1 MRDAQNA
8 KVGGINC
15 LTECRLLGN
24 FIIKDRTMARI
35 AFLLMIAVIPALSQT
50 SYVKDWLILGTFPNA
65 EANSRLSRDYLV
77 GETSLSPRGGEVVEG
92 RQWVLYHSPQDFI
105 DFLWSD
111 LEFGV
116 RERCV
121 VYAAF
126 FVQSP
131 SPQTVRLLV
140 GSDDGIAVWCNGK
153 RNHFADVVR
162 GLVVDDDTVSL
173 DLIAGWNTVVLKVA
187 NAEGGFG
194 ASARFADGNGLI
206 LSAQNPFPP
215 QRPLSPSHLVSKSG
229 ALSFRYSLTDHP
241 SVAISMELPLFNA
254 GSASARTAELQYSS
268 AGKTLSSGPVP
279 EIAGG
284 ELKSAVTILPFGET
298 MLQAESGAPLSVR
311 LQYEGRDTT
320 LSFVFSELLLS
331 KFFEPW
337 QLDGWK
343 VRRVDEKTEGL
354 NRVIVVPEDLQ
365 GLSLQFA
372 VDIGDYWG
380 SVTVNGIS
388 KLPRFSGDSG
398 ELELSPQART
408 GERFEIEVSVKT
420 EKPVGLKALVSS
432 GFRPRHDRIER
443 YLQDARFAKA
453 IYGIDGR
460 DQSVTSSRVLTRLR
474 TRNYEGLD
482 KELEP
487 FQNRIAPY
495 AAQAQ
500 QVSLHMIGNAH
511 IDMAWLWRYPETI
524 EVTRATFQSA
534 LDNLGRY
541 PDFRFSHGQAQSY
554 DWIEQTYPEMFREI
568 QKYVKE
574 GRWEI
579 VGGTW
584 VESDGNMPSGES
596 FVRQYLYGKHYFK
609 SRFGVDVRHG
619 YHPDTFGHAATL
631 PQILS
636 KSGIDTYTF
645 FRPGED
651 ERIFWWETPDGS
663 RVLAHHPSNWYG
675 TWSGI
680 PDTVWT
686 SAKNSSEKFAVHDVI
701 QYFGVGDHGGG
712 PTRRQIEQI
721 GQLSKVQLYPKTAM
735 SSFGSFY
742 DNLLPQVG
750 NASVQ
755 RGEQN
760 FVFEGCYTSQAMIK
774 QNNRKAEALLPTAE
788 MFSSIAA
795 QYGYTYPSSEIEDA
809 WYKVLFNQFH
819 DVMCGSGIHDVALD
833 AGQFYA
839 EAFEKANK
847 ILSGALQVIGRHVN
861 TKGLAKNGTPVLIF
875 NPLNWTR
882 SEPVELMV
890 RNNPGEEP
898 RVLDAKA
905 KEVASQV
912 IARTEDSVKI
922 VFQAKDVPSIGYAT
936 YWIFTRKAAVPVLS
950 RELTLENKFFRVQV
964 DPKSGCVSG
973 IFDKLRSREL
983 VQEGRLLNE
992 MQIQEDDAPMSAWVI
1007 GLRGDVRPLHDA
1019 SSVKVVESGKVRK
1032 VIRSE
1037 YSFEMSSFAQ
1047 EVVLY
1052 EDRPL
1057 VEFRFSG
1064 DWKHR
1069 KRALKIAFPLALD
1082 KPKATFDIPFGSI
1095 ERPTDG
1101 REVVGQKWVDLSE
1114 QNLGVTLLNESK
1126 YGFDV
1131 KENVIRMTA
1140 LRSPTDPDPKADE
1153 GHHEF
1158 RYALYAHTGSPQ
1170 IGGTVQKGF
1179 EFNTPVVSLLTD
1191 RHQGDLPSSF
1201 SFIQMDNPDAFIST
1215 LKKSEDDDDLVIR
1228 LYEASGRI
1236 SQTKISVWHPIAT
1249 TKETDLM
1256 EWNPRPMVPSNSN
1269 ANILE
1274 LALKP
1279 TEIKTLKFSLGK
1291 QR

>member
-1 MRDAQNA
+1 MTTT
-8 KVGGINC
+8 G
-15 LTECRLLGN
+15 LG
-24 FIIKDRTMARI
+24 FRI
-35 AFLLMIAVIPALSQT
+35 VFLLMIAVLPALSQT
-50 SYVKDWLILGTFPNA
+50 SYVKDWLILGTYPNA
-65 EANSRLSRDYLV
+65 EVNSRLSKEYLA
-77 GETSLSPRGGEVVEG
+77 GEAAISPRGGEVVKD
-92 RQWVLYHSPQDFI
+92 RQWVLYHSPQNFV

-111 LEFGV
+111 FEFGV

-131 SPQTVRLLV
+131 SPQMVRLLV

-153 RNHFADVVR
+153 RTHFADVVR
-162 GLVVDDDTVSL
+162 GLVVDNDTVPV
-173 DLIAGWNTVVLKVA
+173 DLVKGWNTLLLKVA

-194 ASARFADGNGLI
+194 ASARFADGQGLI

-215 QRPLSPSHLVSKSG
+215 QQALTPSHLVTKAG
-229 ALSFRYSLTDHP
+229 ALTFRYHHTDHA
-241 SVAISMELPLFNA
+241 SVAISMELPFYNT
-254 GSASARTAELQYSS
+254 GSAAVRGAELQYSS
-268 AGKTLSSGPVP
+268 SGRTLSSGPLP
-279 EIAGG
+279 ALAGG
-284 ELKSAVTILPFGET
+284 ELKSIVTSLPFAET
-298 MLQAESGAPLSVR
+298 MLKAESGAPLSVR
-311 LQYEGRDTT
+311 LVYGAHDTT
-320 LSFVFSELLLS
+320 LSFAFSDQLLN

-337 QLDGWK
+337 PLNGWT
-343 VRRVDEKTEGL
+343 VRTVNQKTEAFS
-354 NRVIVVPEDLQ
+354 RVIVVPEELQ
-365 GLSLQFA
+365 GLRLQFA

-380 SVTVNGIS
+380 SVVVNG
-388 KLPRFSGDSG
+388 KPVLPRFSGDSG
-398 ELELSPQART
+398 ELELTPQARA
-408 GERFEIEVSVKT
+408 GERFEIEVNLKT
-420 EKPVGLKALVSS
+420 EKPVGLKALISS
-432 GFRPRHDRIER
+432 TFRPRHDRIER
-443 YLQDARFAKA
+443 YLQDARFARA
-453 IYGIDGR
+453 IYGIESP
-460 DQSVTSSRVLTRLR
+460 DQSATSSRILARLR

-495 AAQAQ
+495 AARAQ

-524 EVTRATFQSA
+524 DVTRATFQSA

-554 DWIEQTYPEMFREI
+554 YWIEQNFPEMFGEI

-584 VESDGNMPSGES
+584 VESDGNMLSGES
-596 FVRQYLYGKHYFK
+596 FVRQYLFGKHYFK
-609 SRFGVDVRHG
+609 SRFGVEVKHG

-636 KSGIDTYTF
+636 KSGIETYTF
-645 FRPGED
+645 FRPGDD
-651 ERIFWWETPDGS
+651 ERIFWWETPEGS

-680 PDTVWT
+680 PDTVWA
-686 SAKNSSEKFAVHDVI
+686 SAKKSSQRFDVHDVI
-701 QYFGVGDHGGG
+701 QFFGVGDHGGG

-721 GQLSKVQLYPKTAM
+721 EQLSKVQLYPKTEM
-735 SSFGSFY
+735 SSFASFY
-742 DNLLPQVG
+742 DNLLPQVRT
-750 NASVQ
+750 APVQ

-774 QNNRKAEALLPTAE
+774 QNNRRAEALLPTAE
-788 MFSSIAA
+788 MFSSIAT
-795 QYGYTYPSSEIEDA
+795 QYGFSYPSKDFEDA
-809 WYKVLFNQFH
+809 WHKVLFNQFH

-833 AGQFYA
+833 AGQFYD
-839 EAFEKANK
+839 EAFSKANK
-847 ILSGALQVIGRHVN
+847 ILSGALQAIGRRVN
-861 TKGLAKNGTPVLIF
+861 TQGIAKSGMPVLTF

-882 SEPVELMV
+882 TEPIEISL
-890 RNNPGEEP
+890 RSNAAQEP
-898 RVLDAKA
+898 RVLDAKG

-912 IARTEDSVKI
+912 IARTGDSVTI
-922 VFQAKDVPSIGYAT
+922 VFRANMVPSIGYAT
-936 YWIFTRKAAVPVLS
+936 HWITSRKRSAPVLS
-950 RELTLENKFFRVQV
+950 REQTLENKFFKVQV

-973 IFDKLRSREL
+973 IFDKLRFREL
-983 VQEGRLLNE
+983 VQPGRLLNK
-992 MQIQEDDAPMSAWVI
+992 MLIQEDDAPMSAWVI
-1007 GLRGDVRPLHDA
+1007 GLRGNIKSLDSATSVR
-1019 SSVKVVESGKVRK
+1019 VIESGRVRK

-1037 YSFEMSSFAQ
+1037 YSYEMSSFAL
-1047 EVVLY
+1047 EVILY

-1057 VEFRFSG
+1057 VEFRFKG

-1069 KRALKIAFPLALD
+1069 KRLLKIAFPLALE

-1101 REVVGQKWVDLSE
+1101 REVVAQKWVDLSE
-1114 QNLGVTLLNESK
+1114 QAFGITLLNESK

-1131 KENVIRMTA
+1131 KENVVRMTA

-1158 RYALYAHTGSPQ
+1158 RYALYPHAGSPQ
-1170 IGGTVQKGF
+1170 DGGTVQRGF
-1179 EFNTPVVSLLTD
+1179 EFNTPVVSILTD
-1191 RHQGDLPSSF
+1191 QHAGDLPFSF
-1201 SFIQMDNPDAFIST
+1201 SFIKTDNTNAVIST

-1228 LYEASGRI
+1228 LYEASGRTG
-1236 SQTKISVWHPIAT
+1236 QTKINLWRPISAVR
-1249 TKETDLM
+1249 ETDLM
-1256 EWNPRPMVPSNSN
+1256 EWNSRPLPTSSN

-1279 TEIKTLKFSLGK
+1279 TEIKTLKLSLGK

>member
-1 MRDAQNA
+1 
-8 KVGGINC
+8 
-15 LTECRLLGN
+15 
-24 FIIKDRTMARI
+24 MARI
-35 AFLLMIAVIPALSQT
+35 AFLLMIAVLPALSQT
-50 SYVKDWLILGTFPNA
+50 SYVKDWLILGTFPNS
-65 EANSRLSRDYLV
+65 EVSTRLSRDYLG
-77 GETSLSPRGGEVVEG
+77 GEGSVSPRGGEVVED
-92 RQWVLYHSPQDFI
+92 RQWVLYHSTQDFV

-111 LEFGV
+111 LGFGV

-131 SPQTVRLLV
+131 SSQTVRLLV

-162 GLVVDDDTVSL
+162 GLVVDNDTVSL
-173 DLIAGWNTVVLKVA
+173 DLVAGWNTVLLKVA

-194 ASARFADGNGLI
+194 VSARFADDKGLI
-206 LSAQNPFPP
+206 LSAQNPTPV
-215 QRPLSPSHLVSKSG
+215 QRAPTPAHLASKPS
-229 ALSFRYSLTDHP
+229 ALSFRYHLTDRP
-241 SVAISMELPLFNA
+241 SIAISMELPLFNN

-268 AGKTLSSGPVP
+268 AGKTLSSSPVP
-279 EIAGG
+279 ALAGG
-284 ELKSAVTILPFGET
+284 ELKSIVTSLAFAET
-298 MLQAESGAPLSVR
+298 MQQAESGAPLSVR
-311 LQYEGRDTT
+311 LQYEGYDTT
-320 LSFVFSELLLS
+320 LSFAFSDQLLN

-337 QLDGWK
+337 PLDGWK
-343 VRRVDEKTEGL
+343 VRKVDEKTEVL
-354 NRVIVVPEDLQ
+354 NRVILVPEDLQ

-380 SVTVNGIS
+380 SVAVNGKP

-398 ELELSPQART
+398 ELELTPQARA
-408 GERFEIEVSVKT
+408 GERFEIEVSLKT
-420 EKPVGLKALVSS
+420 EKPVGLKSLVSS
-432 GFRPRHDRIER
+432 TFRPRHDRIER

-460 DQSVTSSRVLTRLR
+460 DQSATSSRILALLR
-474 TRNYEGLD
+474 TRNYQGLD
-482 KELEP
+482 KELQP

-534 LDNLGRY
+534 LDNLSRY

-554 DWIEQTYPEMFREI
+554 YWIEQNFPEMFSEI
-568 QKYVKE
+568 QKYVAE

-584 VESDGNMPSGES
+584 VESDGNMLSGES
-596 FVRQYLYGKHYFK
+596 FVRQYLYGKRYFK
-609 SRFGVDVRHG
+609 NRFGVDVKHG

-645 FRPGED
+645 FRPGDD

-680 PDTVWT
+680 PDTVWA
-686 SAKNSSEKFAVHDVI
+686 SAKKSSQKFAVHDVI
-701 QYFGVGDHGGG
+701 QFFGVGDHGGG

-721 GQLSKVQLYPKTAM
+721 EQLSKVQLYPKTEM

-742 DNLLPQVG
+742 DNLLPQVRT
-750 NASVQ
+750 ATVQ

-760 FVFEGCYTSQAMIK
+760 FVFDGCYTSQAMIK

-795 QYGYTYPSSEIEDA
+795 QYGYVYPSGEFEDA
-809 WYKVLFNQFH
+809 WHKVLFNQFH

-833 AGQFYA
+833 AGGFYA
-839 EAFEKANK
+839 EAFDKANR
-847 ILSGALQVIGRHVN
+847 ILSGALQVIGRQVN
-861 TKGLAKNGTPVLIF
+861 TKGIAKNGTPVLIF

-882 SEPVELMV
+882 SEPVELML
-890 RNNPGEEP
+890 RSKPGQEP
-898 RVLDAKA
+898 RVLDSRGKD
-905 KEVASQV
+905 VASQV
-912 IARTEDSVKI
+912 IARTDDSVKV
-922 VFQAKDVPSIGYAT
+922 VFVAKDLPSIGYAT
-936 YWIFTRKAAVPVLS
+936 HWITSRKASVPTS
-950 RELTLENKFFRVQV
+950 PRDLTLENKFFRVRI

-983 VQEGRLLNE
+983 VKPGRLLNE

-1007 GLRGDVRPLHDA
+1007 GLRGDVRSLHEA
-1019 SSVKVVESGKVRK
+1019 TSVKVVESGKVRK

-1037 YSFEMSSFAQ
+1037 YSYEMSSFAQ

-1052 EDRPL
+1052 EDRPF
-1057 VEFRFSG
+1057 VEFRFTG

-1069 KRALKIAFPLALD
+1069 KRVLKIAFPLALD
-1082 KPKATFDIPFGSI
+1082 TPKATFDIPFGSI
-1095 ERPTDG
+1095 ERATDG
-1101 REVVGQKWVDLSE
+1101 REVVAQKWVDLSE
-1114 QNLGVTLLNESK
+1114 QGFGIALLNESK

-1158 RYALYAHTGSPQ
+1158 RYALYAHAGSPQ
-1170 IGGTVQKGF
+1170 DDGTVHRGF
-1179 EFNTPVVSLLTD
+1179 EFNTPVVSMVTD
-1191 RHQGDLPSSF
+1191 QHQGDLPPAF
-1201 SFIQMDNPDAFIST
+1201 SFIKTDNADAVIST
-1215 LKKSEDDDDLVIR
+1215 LKKSEDDGDLVIR
-1228 LYEASGRI
+1228 LYETSGRM
-1236 SQTKISVWHPIAT
+1236 SQTRINLWRPIAT
-1249 TKETDLM
+1249 VKETDLV
-1256 EWNPRPMVPSNSN
+1256 EWNPRPMVTTNSN

-1279 TEIKTLKFSLGK
+1279 TEIKTLKFSLRK
-1291 QR
+1291 Q

>member
-1 MRDAQNA
+1 
-8 KVGGINC
+8 
-15 LTECRLLGN
+15 
-24 FIIKDRTMARI
+24 
-35 AFLLMIAVIPALSQT
+35 MIAALPALSQT
-50 SYVKDWLILGTFPNA
+50 NYVKDWLILGTFPNA
-65 EANSRLSRDYLV
+65 EVNSRLSRDYLA
-77 GETSLSPRGGEVVEG
+77 GEASVSPRGGEVIQG
-92 RQWVLYHSPQDFI
+92 RQWVLYHSPQDFV

-111 LEFGV
+111 LELGA

-131 SPQTVRLLV
+131 SPQAVRLLV

-153 RNHFADVVR
+153 RSLFADVVR
-162 GLVVDDDTVSL
+162 GLVVDHDTVSL
-173 DLIAGWNTVVLKVA
+173 DLIAGWNTLVLKVA
-187 NAEGGFG
+187 NTEGGFG
-194 ASARFADGNGLI
+194 VSARFADGNGLT
-206 LSAQNPFPP
+206 LSAQNPFPA
-215 QRPLSPSHLVSKSG
+215 QRALTPSQLISKKG
-229 ALSFRYSLTDHP
+229 ALSFSYRLTDLP
-241 SVAISMELPLFNA
+241 SVAISMELPLFNT
-254 GSASARTAELQYSS
+254 GSASARTAEVQYSS

-279 EIAGG
+279 AIAGG
-284 ELKSAVTILPFGET
+284 ELKSVVTRLPFAET
-298 MLQAESGAPLSVR
+298 MHQAESGAPLSVR
-311 LQYEGRDTT
+311 LQYEGHDTT
-320 LSFVFSELLLS
+320 LSSAFSEQLLN

-337 QLDGWK
+337 PLDGW
-343 VRRVDEKTEGL
+343 RVHQIDDKTGVL
-354 NRVIVVPEDLQ
+354 NRVIVVPEELQ
-365 GLSLQFA
+365 ELSVQFA

-380 SVTVNGIS
+380 SVAVNGIS

-398 ELELSPQART
+398 ELELTPHARA

-432 GFRPRHDRIER
+432 TFRPRHDRIER
-443 YLQDARFAKA
+443 YLLDARFAKT

-460 DQSVTSSRVLTRLR
+460 DQSATSSRILARLR

-495 AAQAQ
+495 ASQAQ

-554 DWIEQTYPEMFREI
+554 YWIEQNYPEMLREI

-609 SRFGVDVRHG
+609 SRFGVEVRHG

-663 RVLAHHPSNWYG
+663 KVLAHHPSNWYG

-680 PDTVWT
+680 PDTVWD
-686 SAKNSSEKFAVHDVI
+686 SAKKSSEKFAVHDAI
-701 QYFGVGDHGGG
+701 QFFGVGDHGGG

-721 GQLSKVQLYPKTAM
+721 EQLSKVQLYPKTEM

-742 DNLLPQVG
+742 HNLLPQVRT
-750 NASVQ
+750 ASVQ

-760 FVFEGCYTSQAMIK
+760 FVFEGCYTSQALIK

-788 MFSSIAA
+788 MFSSIAT
-795 QYGYTYPSSEIEDA
+795 QYGYTYPMKDFEDA
-809 WYKVLFNQFH
+809 WHKVLFNQFH
-819 DVMCGSGIHDVALD
+819 DVMCGSGIHEVALD
-833 AGQFYA
+833 AAQFYA
-839 EAFEKANK
+839 EAFDKANTT
-847 ILSGALQVIGRHVN
+847 LDGALQVIGRRVN
-861 TKGLAKNGTPVLIF
+861 TKGVAKRATPVLTF

-882 SEPVELMV
+882 SEPIEIVLKIKA
-890 RNNPGEEP
+890 GEEP
-898 RVLDAKA
+898 RVLDAKG

-912 IARTEDSVKI
+912 VARTGDSVKI
-922 VFQAKDVPSIGYAT
+922 VFHAKDVPSVGYAT
-936 YWIFTRKAAVPVLS
+936 CWITARKAGVPAIS

-964 DPKSGCVSG
+964 DPKSGCVTG
-973 IFDKLRSREL
+973 VFDKLRSREL
-983 VQEGRLLNE
+983 VQQGRLLNE

-1007 GLRGDVRPLHDA
+1007 GLRGDVRPLRDA
-1019 SSVKVVESGKVRK
+1019 SGVKVVESGKVRK

-1037 YSFEMSSFAQ
+1037 YLFEMSSFAQ

-1057 VEFRFSG
+1057 IEFRFSG

-1095 ERPTDG
+1095 ERPADG
-1101 REVVGQKWVDLSE
+1101 REVVAQKWVDLSE
-1114 QNLGVTLLNESK
+1114 QNFGVTLLDESK

-1158 RYALYAHTGSPQ
+1158 RYALYAHSGSPQ
-1170 IGGTVQKGF
+1170 DGGTVQRGF
-1179 EFNTPVVSLLTD
+1179 EFNTPVVSMLTD
-1191 RHQGDLPSSF
+1191 QHPGDLPSSF
-1201 SFIQMDNPDAFIST
+1201 SFIKTDNSDAVISA

-1228 LYEASGRI
+1228 LYEAAGRS
-1236 SQTKISVWHPIAT
+1236 SQTKISLWRPIAAVQ
-1249 TKETDLM
+1249 ETDLM
-1256 EWNPRPMVPSNSN
+1256 EWNPRPMVSANSN
-1269 ANILE
+1269 ANILD
-1274 LALKP
+1274 LALQP
-1279 TEIKTLKFSLGK
+1279 TEIKTLKLSLGK
-1291 QR
+1291 Q